1 MKPYKPDNI
10 DSLPELFYALIGGK
24 PEDLGEIKSFLAH
37 NDLNKLLSANDI
49 DNIIYYDGY
58 FGDENTMAAVYALLP
73 IEIPLKNEKKINLL
87 PSTFRKMNIKAAQNS
102 ASRIINVDFGKV
114 FHVYS
119 LYYAPKMRIIIKN
132 KEKFQHENQK
142 VKNPE
147 AAKQAYHRRQAA
159 KTEEEKAVDREKNR
173 LRMQKYRA
181 EHPEKRKS
189 YYKKLETLTPLEQI
203 QQRSANR
210 RRNKKYR
217 DNNNEAIRVRHN
229 QRRAKI
235 KEENPEL
242 LKALD
247 KKHNETENRKIA
259 GQKYYQ
265 THKEEINRKA
275 KENPKVKEYKKR
287 YKNKKRFQEKTGVPI
302 LSLLQGIINAK
313 SK

>member
-1 MKPYKPDNI
+1 M
-10 DSLPELFYALIGGK
+10 
-24 PEDLGEIKSFLAH
+24 
-37 NDLNKLLSANDI
+37 
-49 DNIIYYDGY
+49 
-58 FGDENTMAAVYALLP
+58 
-73 IEIPLKNEKKINLL
+73 
-87 PSTFRKMNIKAAQNS
+87 
-102 ASRIINVDFGKV
+102 
-114 FHVYS
+114 
-119 LYYAPKMRIIIKN
+119 
-132 KEKFQHENQK
+132 
-142 VKNPE
+142 
-147 AAKQAYHRRQAA
+147 
-159 KTEEEKAVDREKNR
+159 
-173 LRMQKYRA
+173 
-181 EHPEKRKS
+181 
-189 YYKKLETLTPLEQI
+189 EQI

-229 QRRAKI
+229 QRRAKM